1 MVVMGSA
8 RPLVLL
14 LVLVISCTTA
24 TPPPSET
31 PAAVVT
37 AAPTPTDTPAPTPT
51 PKPLPAR
58 GRSVSVV
65 GNTVVATGDFRGT
78 RDTEVA
84 VLDDPTSDL
93 SLRIALRDSFST
105 ADPPAVWLRSDR
117 DFLSLARARFAV
129 ADVDFDGKDDLVA
142 LYNSGDNTSKLFV
155 FRSTGSTFAFGGA
168 WWSGDLTWS
177 RARDLLA
184 GKLGA
189 NGHDTLLVPF
199 QDDESRMRVL
209 AFEST
214 GSKVSAPT
222 TVYDSGK
229 GQFDLSKTRFAV
241 GHFTRA
247 TGAEQLVVLTQS
259 KTRALARVLD
269 PTEKGLALG
278 IDILT
283 DVDYDVT
290 HSAIRAADVMGT
302 GHDELVA
309 LYTDDKG
316 GAKVQVFD
324 LSSAP
329 VSFLTPLRGWD
340 GWATL
345 GPGSVCGG
353 PGALATGDWDKDGRA
368 DLAALAPGASAVRA
382 QVMTSSGTALAA
394 SLTSDPG
401 LLCPVWPLTGLP
413 LGFADVTKRPL
424 YVKTD
429 NNPTARPH
437 YGIAKADIVYEWLV
451 EGLTTRLAAV
461 YQSQQPD
468 VLGSVRSVRMTDRHV
483 LPALDAVL
491 VYTGGGPEELMA
503 VNYDAAVAHRYID
516 LSPNYGW
523 GYRVPFRPAPYN
535 FFTTY
540 AQLRA
545 AIADA
550 PDADQPALVAPL
562 RFLPTAT
569 GDPLAGGFTASV
581 PAASVVIPYRAGFRV
596 AYTYDP
602 TVRTYVRF
610 DDGDREVDAA
620 NNVAIAA
627 RNIVVIQTEVHFT
640 EAFGLDPAGNPKL
653 EEVLIGTGKAVVFR
667 DGRRVDG
674 TWTRDHIIDQFTLR
688 DATGQVI
695 SLSPGQTWIHV
706 VPNDWTIASQ

>member
-1 MVVMGSA
+1 MSSV

-14 LVLVISCTTA
+14 MVLVISCTTA
-24 TPPPSET
+24 VPPPPSET
-31 PAAVVT
+31 PVVAASPV
-37 AAPTPTDTPAPTPT
+37 PTDTPAPTPT
-51 PKPLPAR
+51 PKPLPAK

-65 GNTVVATGDFRGT
+65 GNTIIATGDFRGT
-78 RDTEVA
+78 RDSQVVT
-84 VLDDPTSDL
+84 LDDPTDDL
-93 SLRIALRDSFST
+93 GLRISVRDSFGATSS
-105 ADPPAVWLRSDR
+105 ALWLQTDKN
-117 DFLSLARARFAV
+117 FLSLGRAKFAV

-142 LYNSGDNTSKLFV
+142 LYNSGANTSKVFV
-155 FRSTGSTFAFGGA
+155 FRSTGTTFAFGGA

-184 GKLGA
+184 GKLSA
-189 NGHDTLLVPF
+189 SGHDTLLVPF

-214 GSKVSAPT
+214 GSKLSAPA

-241 GHFTRA
+241 GRFTRA
-247 TGAEQLVVLTQS
+247 TGADQLLVFAQS

-290 HSAIRAADVMGT
+290 RASLRAADVLGT
-302 GHDELVA
+302 GHDELVS

-329 VSFLTPLRGWD
+329 VSFLTPLKGWD

-345 GPGSVCGG
+345 GAGSVCGG
-353 PGALATGDWDKDGRA
+353 PGGLATGDWDKDGRA
-368 DLAALAPGASAVRA
+368 DVAALAPAIGSVVRA

-394 SLTSDPG
+394 SVTSDPG
-401 LLCPVWPLTGLP
+401 LACPVWPLTGLP
-413 LGFADVTKRPL
+413 LGFGDATKRPL

-437 YGIAKADIVYEWLV
+437 YGISKADVVYEWLV
-451 EGLTTRLAAV
+451 EGFTTRLAAV

-468 VLGSVRSVRMTDRHV
+468 VIGSVRSVRMTDRHV
-483 LPALDAVL
+483 LPSLDAVL

-503 VNYDAAVAHRYID
+503 INYDAAVAHRYVD

-535 FFTTY
+535 YFTTY

-550 PDADQPALVAPL
+550 PDADQPALVAPW

-569 GDPLAGGFTASV
+569 GDPLLGGFAASV
-581 PAASVVIPYRAGFRV
+581 PAPNIAIPYRAGFRV

-602 TVRTYVRF
+602 TTRTYVRF

-640 EAFGLDPAGNPKL
+640 DVFGLDPAGNPKL
-653 EEVLIGTGKAVVFR
+653 EEVLTGTGKAVVFR
-667 DGRRVDG
+667 DGRRVDA
-674 TWTRDHIIDQFTLR
+674 TWSRNDIIDQFTLR
-688 DATGQVI
+688 DATGQTI
-695 SLSPGQTWIHV
+695 FLSPGQTWVHV

>member
-1 MVVMGSA
+1 
-8 RPLVLL
+8 
-14 LVLVISCTTA
+14 
-24 TPPPSET
+24 
-31 PAAVVT
+31 
-37 AAPTPTDTPAPTPT
+37 
-51 PKPLPAR
+51 
-58 GRSVSVV
+58 
-65 GNTVVATGDFRGT
+65 
-78 RDTEVA
+78 
-84 VLDDPTSDL
+84 
-93 SLRIALRDSFST
+93 
-105 ADPPAVWLRSDR
+105 
-117 DFLSLARARFAV
+117 
-129 ADVDFDGKDDLVA
+129 
-142 LYNSGDNTSKLFV
+142 
-155 FRSTGSTFAFGGA
+155 
-168 WWSGDLTWS
+168 
-177 RARDLLA
+177 
-184 GKLGA
+184 
-189 NGHDTLLVPF
+189 
-199 QDDESRMRVL
+199 MRVL

-214 GSKVSAPT
+214 GSKLSAPT

-241 GHFTRA
+241 GRFTRN
-247 TGAEQLVVLTQS
+247 TGPDQLLVLTQTQ
-259 KTRALARVLD
+259 TRGLARVLD
-269 PTEKGLALG
+269 PTPKGLALG
-278 IDILT
+278 IDIVT
-283 DVDYDVT
+283 DTDYDVT
-290 HSAIRAADVMGT
+290 HAAIRAADVMGT

-329 VSFLTPLRGWD
+329 ISFLTPLKGWD

-382 QVMTSSGTALAA
+382 QVMTSSGTAMAA
-394 SLTSDPG
+394 SITSDPG
-401 LLCPVWPLTGLP
+401 LACPVWPLTGLP
-413 LGFADVTKRPL
+413 LGFGDATKRPL

-437 YGIAKADIVYEWLV
+437 YGISKADIVYEWLV

-468 VLGSVRSVRMTDRHV
+468 VIGSVRSVRMTDRHV
-483 LPALDAVL
+483 LPSLDAVL

-503 VNYDAAVAHRYID
+503 INYDAAVAHRYVD
-516 LSPNYGW
+516 LGPNYGW

-535 FFTTY
+535 YFTTY

-550 PDADQPALVAPL
+550 PDADQPALVAPW

-569 GDPLAGGFTASV
+569 GDPLLGGFAASV
-581 PAASVVIPYRAGFRV
+581 PAASIAVPYRAGFRV

-602 TVRTYVRF
+602 TTRTYVRF

-627 RNIVVIQTEVHFT
+627 RNIVIIQTEVHFT

-674 TWTRDHIIDQFTLR
+674 TWTRDHIIEQFTLR
-688 DATGQVI
+688 DASGQVI
-695 SLSPGQTWIHV
+695 LLSPGQTWIHV